1 MVARPGIPSVLPT
14 LPPQRQAQS
23 PICTS
28 HAFSVWAWPY
38 WPRLHPTTAHV
49 RNRAPCKPG
58 MAESDM
64 HTIGRAAEVNRV
76 RQSGDSTTTMK
87 STRSKVDKR
96 LLPGTLDCSDA
107 RGATAAETCGAACSN
122 WDEVVW
128 NTSRC
133 ASTSDLAHDLRKYCM
148 CLPVCVQPRCD
159 ATEGQEQDHSVGD
172 GKTT

>member
-1 MVARPGIPSVLPT
+1 MVSLDGRSARHPLCASYTPVPE
-14 LPPQRQAQS
+14 
-23 PICTS
+23 TS
-28 HAFSVWAWPY
+28 AESNMHLSCI
-38 WPRLHPTTAHV
+38 LGL
-49 RNRAPCKPG
+49 G
-58 MAESDM
+58 MAVLAAAAPHD
-64 HTIGRAAEVNRV
+64 GARRAAEVNRV

-128 NTSRC
+128 NASRC